1 MEEFLDQTKWLRT
14 KNETLLTSLPSK
26 GELIY
31 ITSDIVDEEDELQ
44 EVSSRDIHEEMRL
57 ELLLDEIEYSSSY
70 EAVSQIDEK
79 EVFLKMTYYVGDYAG
94 GQNFLSSLS
103 CEEWSIMS
111 DIRKVAAVDK
121 LVYLS
126 LFAKGLVE

>member
-1 MEEFLDQTKWLRT
+1 MEEVLDQAKWLRT

-26 GELIY
+26 GELLY
-31 ITSDIVDEEDELQ
+31 ITSDIVDEEDEFQ
-44 EVSSRDIHEEMRL
+44 EVLSRDIHEEMRL

-94 GQNFLSSLS
+94 GQNIQSSLS
-103 CEEWSIMS
+103 REEWSIMS

>member
-1 MEEFLDQTKWLRT
+1 M
-14 KNETLLTSLPSK
+14 SC
-26 GELIY
+26 Y

-44 EVSSRDIHEEMRL
+44 EVLSRDIHEEMRL

-79 EVFLKMTYYVGDYAG
+79 EVFLKMTYYVWDYAG

-103 CEEWSIMS
+103 CE
-111 DIRKVAAVDK
+111 
-121 LVYLS
+121 
-126 LFAKGLVE
+126 